1 MVQIRQAIYIITPL
15 PHPITASSPAYV
27 LGERPRRAATLA
39 TPPQWWGCRIWPLL
53 PSGRCV
59 EDRSGGWRPAP
70 SPCLPPHPTS
80 SSSMSRRCGSLPRP
94 RQAPPHMGGGGIWRD
109 LPYPMDGVWRP
120 DPAHGGRHRHLGGPA
135 PHLLP
140 HKAWRLSSTAAT
152 TSSSTTSCVLL
163 HDATLLVRCSSGLPD
178 VAPPSQGRL
187 VGRRHG
193 RPAGLHIVFLEKMFA
208 VRLLGS
214 TRRSLRICSSAVG
227 SIIFCRELS
236 LAHRKDFSPCV

>member
-1 MVQIRQAIYIITPL
+1 MSL
-15 PHPITASSPAYV
+15 ASG
-27 LGERPRRAATLA
+27 LGEQQPWRLLLHGGDAGSGRSSLAVGVWRTDPVGGGRHRRLVSPL
-39 TPPQWWGCRIWPLL
+39 TPPPRPPCQGAADLSPGHGRLL
-53 PSGRCV
+53 PT
-59 EDRSGGWRPAP
+59 W
-70 SPCLPPHPTS
+70 
-80 SSSMSRRCGSLPRP
+80 
-94 RQAPPHMGGGGIWRD
+94 GGIWRG

>member
-39 TPPQWWGCRIWPLL
+39 TPPPWWGCRIWPLL

-94 RQAPPHMGGGGIWRD
+94 RQAPPHMGGGSGAASPTLWTARGGRILRMAAD
-109 LPYPMDGVWRP
+109 TVTSAAPRPTSSLTRHGGCRQRRPPPLPPRLRVSSPTMRPSWCGARPASPMWLHLAKGVWLGVGM
-120 DPAHGGRHRHLGGPA
+120 GGRQD
-135 PHLLP
+135 
-140 HKAWRLSSTAAT
+140 
-152 TSSSTTSCVLL
+152 C
-163 HDATLLVRCSSGLPD
+163 
-178 VAPPSQGRL
+178 
-187 VGRRHG
+187 
-193 RPAGLHIVFLEKMFA
+193 I
-208 VRLLGS
+208 
-214 TRRSLRICSSAVG
+214 
-227 SIIFCRELS
+227 
-236 LAHRKDFSPCV
+236 